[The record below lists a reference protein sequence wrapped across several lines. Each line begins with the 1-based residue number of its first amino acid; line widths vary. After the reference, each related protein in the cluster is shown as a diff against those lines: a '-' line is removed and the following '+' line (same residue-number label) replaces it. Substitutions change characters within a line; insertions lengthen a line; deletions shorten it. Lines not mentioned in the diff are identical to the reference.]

1 MNYQAIRAAIENPLL
16 SAFGALVPAVPVYF
30 DNITAVPP
38 NTTTEYVRVNI
49 TFGIT
54 NEPTLTSS
62 VDNAR
67 GALIIRIFTEKGRG
81 PARNQVLLTTAV
93 NVLETLNN
101 TAKTNSGTF
110 MRLGEINGPTFSST
124 EESPHFVGRIDTSW
138 VRQSLPEDCCYSVIS
153 RAVPAPLS
161 IPLVS
166 PYGHHCSVRHVRRS
180 VLQTRW
186 HHRHLR

>member
-1 MNYQAIRAAIENPLL
+1 MNYQAIRASMENPLL
-16 SAFGALVPAVPVYF
+16 TAFNNLVPAVPVYF

-67 GALIIRIFTEKGRG
+67 GALVIRLFTEKGRG
-81 PARNQVLLTTAV
+81 PARNQELVTTAV

-101 TAKTNSGTF
+101 TSKTTTGVF
-110 MRLGEINGPTFSST
+110 VKVGEINGPSFSAT
-124 EESPHFVGRIDTSW
+124 DESPHFVGRIDTGY
-138 VRQSLPEDCCYSVIS
+138 VATV
-153 RAVPAPLS
+153 LS
-161 IPLVS
+161 
-166 PYGHHCSVRHVRRS
+166 
-180 VLQTRW
+180 
-186 HHRHLR
+186 

>member
-1 MNYQAIRAAIENPLL
+1 MNYQAIRASIENPLL
-16 SAFGALVPAVPVYF
+16 SAFGALVPAVPIYF

-81 PARNQVLLTTAV
+81 PARNQTLLTTAV

-101 TAKTNSGTF
+101 TAKPATGTF
-110 MRLGEINGPTFSST
+110 MRIGEINGPTFSST

-138 VRQSLPEDCCYSVIS
+138 VATV
-153 RAVPAPLS
+153 LS
-161 IPLVS
+161 
-166 PYGHHCSVRHVRRS
+166 
-180 VLQTRW
+180 
-186 HHRHLR
+186 